1 MVSDKTEPG
10 KQKLVL
16 FMDGSCRPNPG
27 FAGFGI
33 FGFIYTDTDKPKNHK
48 HPHHGTMYFTPT
60 GVQREKSE
68 TPIAVSNIIEMIQAV
83 GNNQSTNN
91 EAELK
96 AIVASLK
103 KASTLEDIV
112 DIALW
117 TDSNY
122 IVSAFN
128 ENLDNWIKNDWRRLD
143 GKIITH
149 IAEWEKIVQYRDF
162 FKEKGCNLTIQWVKG
177 HTEPKDDNY
186 SYGNNMADIYSVIG
200 SNYARIN
207 KPTEDT
213 IILDQVLT
221 YADYKKSY
229 DDKDFI
235 FYFRDMYFSSD
246 KELDDRNYCFI
257 STSDDPA
264 LLGKRNNA
272 SIFATNIGYIPPIIN
287 QIKAFYREIQ
297 RNYVTTC
304 CIKINKLEN
313 KDVYRLASFVD
324 AKLMLLPM
332 ASQPRTYVLVGDPTP
347 FLYENSVNFPFI
359 VNAAEMFNKMSYID
373 SVVKEQYPNIFKF
386 DVTDTFIDLNE
397 HKLKITNK
405 DKDID
410 FSDLVKDTIQF
421 KQKLIIKI
429 SYDIPSF
436 LALKNIEEEIERVQL
451 IIETN
456 DDNNFCTVY
465 INIVTKSRSIY
476 SANIGSKYL
485 RKN

>member
-1 MVSDKTEPG
+1 MSN
-10 KQKLVL
+10 KLVL
-16 FMDGSCRPNPG
+16 FCDGGCRPNPG

-33 FGFIYTDTDKPKNHK
+33 FGFIYTDAEKPKNHK
-48 HPHHGTMYFTPT
+48 HPHHGTLYFTPD
-60 GVQREKSE
+60 GVKSEKSKS
-68 TPIAVSNIIEMIQAV
+68 PIAVSHIVEIIQAI

-91 EAELK
+91 EAEIK
-96 AIVASLK
+96 AIVAGLK
-103 KASTLEDIV
+103 KASTLENITDIT
-112 DIALW
+112 IW

-128 ENLDNWIKNDWRRLD
+128 ENLDNWIKNNWHRVD

-149 IAEWEKIVQYRDF
+149 ITEWKKIIQYRDI
-162 FKEKGCNLTIQWVKG
+162 FKENGCNISINWIKG
-177 HTEPKDDNY
+177 HTDPKDENY
-186 SYGNNMADIYSVIG
+186 SYCNNIADIYSAIG

-213 IILDQVLT
+213 IIMDHVLT

-246 KELDDRNYCFI
+246 KEVDDRNYCFI
-257 STSDDPA
+257 STSDDPG
-264 LLGKRNNA
+264 LLGKRNNS
-272 SIFATNIGYIPPIIN
+272 SIFVANIGYIPSIIN
-287 QIKAFYREIQ
+287 KIKAFYREIH

-313 KDVYRLASFVD
+313 KDIYRLADFID
-324 AKLMLLPM
+324 IRFMLLKMP
-332 ASQPRTYVLVGDPTP
+332 SQPRTYLLVGDKTP
-347 FLYENSVNFPFI
+347 FLYENSINFPFI
-359 VNAAEMFNKMSYID
+359 INAAEMFNKMSYID
-373 SVVKEQYPNIFKF
+373 SISKEQYPNIFKF
-386 DVTDTFIDLNE
+386 DITDTFIDLTE

-410 FSDLVKDTIQF
+410 FTDLVKNTIEF

-429 SYDIPSF
+429 NYDVPSF

-451 IIETN
+451 IIEVN

-465 INIVTKSRSIY
+465 INIITKSRNIY
-476 SANIGSKYL
+476 STNIKNKYL
-485 RKN
+485 RKIK

>member
-1 MVSDKTEPG
+1 MADN
-10 KQKLVL
+10 KLVL
-16 FMDGSCRPNPG
+16 FCDGACRPNPG

-33 FGFIYTDTDKPKNHK
+33 FGYTYSDADKPKNHK
-48 HPHHGTMYFTPT
+48 HPHHGTLYFTPT
-60 GVQREKSE
+60 GVNKVKSE
-68 TPIAVSNIIEMIQAV
+68 TPIAVHSVIEIIQAV
-83 GNNQSTNN
+83 GNPQSTNN

-96 AIVASLK
+96 AIVAGLSKSMTIENLTK
-103 KASTLEDIV
+103 
-112 DIALW
+112 IAIY

-128 ENLDNWIKNDWRRLD
+128 ENLDTWIKNNWRRID

-149 IAEWEKIVQYRDF
+149 IAEWEKIVRFRDIY
-162 FKEKGCNLTIQWVKG
+162 KEKGCELTISWIKG
-177 HTEPKDDNY
+177 HTESKDENY

-207 KPTEDT
+207 NPGEDT
-213 IILDQVLT
+213 IVLDQVLS

-229 DDKDFI
+229 DTKDFI

-246 KELDDRNYCFI
+246 KEIDDRNYCFI

-264 LLGKRNNA
+264 LLGKRNNS
-272 SIFATNIGYIPPIIN
+272 SIFAANIGYIPPIIN
-287 QIKAFYREIQ
+287 EIKEFYRDIY

-313 KDVYRLASFVD
+313 KDICRLSDYVE
-324 AKLMLLPM
+324 AKYMLLPM
-332 ASQPRTYVLVGDPTP
+332 ASQPRTYLLVGDKTP
-347 FLYENSVNFPFI
+347 FLYENSVSFPFI
-359 VNAAEMFNKMSYID
+359 VNAAEMFNKMGYID
-373 SVVKEQYPNIFKF
+373 SIIDEQIPNIYRF
-386 DVTDTFIDLNE
+386 DVTDTFIDLQE

-410 FSDLVKDTIQF
+410 FSDLVKDTIEF

-429 SYDIPSF
+429 SYDMPSF
-436 LALKNIEEEIERVQL
+436 LAMKNIEEEIERVQL
-451 IIETN
+451 VIETN

-465 INIVTKSRSIY
+465 VNINTKSRTIY
-476 SANIGSKYL
+476 SANIGNKYL
-485 RKN
+485 RKTK

>member
-1 MVSDKTEPG
+1 MSN
-10 KQKLVL
+10 KLVL
-16 FMDGSCRPNPG
+16 FCDGACRPNPG

-33 FGFIYTDTDKPKNHK
+33 FGFIYTDADKPKNHK
-48 HPHHGTMYFTPT
+48 HPHHGTLYFTPT

-68 TPIAVSNIIEMIQAV
+68 SPIAVSHVLEMVHAV
-83 GNNQSTNN
+83 GNPQSTNN

-103 KASTLEDIV
+103 KASTIENLT
-112 DIALW
+112 DIAIW

-128 ENLDNWIKNDWRRLD
+128 ENLDNWVRNNWRRVD

-149 IAEWEKIVQYRDF
+149 ITEWEKIIQYRDV
-162 FKEKGCNLTIQWVKG
+162 FKEKGCNLSISWVKG
-177 HTEPKDDNY
+177 HTESKDENY
-186 SYGNNMADIYSVIG
+186 SYCNNIADIYSVIG

-207 KPTEDT
+207 KPADDT
-213 IILDQVLT
+213 VIIDNMLT

-229 DDKDFI
+229 ADKDLV

-246 KELDDRNYCFI
+246 KEIDDRNYCFI
-257 STSDDPA
+257 STSDDPG
-264 LLGKRNNA
+264 LLGKRNNS

-287 QIKAFYREIQ
+287 QIKAFYREIH

-304 CIKINKLEN
+304 CLKINKLEN
-313 KDVYRLASFVD
+313 KDIYRLSEYID
-324 AKLMLLPM
+324 ARLMLLPM
-332 ASQPRTYVLVGDPTP
+332 PSQPRTYLLVGDKTP
-347 FLYENSVNFPFI
+347 FLYENAVSFPFI
-359 VNAAEMFNKMSYID
+359 VNAAEMFSKMTDID
-373 SVVKEQYPNIFKF
+373 SIIDEENPNIYKF
-386 DVTDTFIDLNE
+386 NVTDTFIDLQE

-410 FSDLVKDTIQF
+410 FSDLVKDHIEF

-429 SYDIPSF
+429 SYDVPSF
-436 LALKNIEEEIERVQL
+436 LALKNIESDIEKVQL

-456 DDNNFCTVY
+456 PDNNFCTVY
-465 INIVTKSRSIY
+465 INIATNSRSIY
-476 SANIGSKYL
+476 SVNIGSKYL
-485 RKN
+485 RKTK